1 MATQTAPPETS
12 SALDPS
18 TVPATVPSTGGAIGS
33 LDSLNSQ
40 AQPSRDL
47 ASSGLLL
54 NDLMAKSVVKGHI
67 PGHTCKVCERTRA
80 RIAAG
85 KPSKKDMEKARADRK
100 VAKLAAKQ
108 IAAAR
113 KNGLAEGILVGQ
125 VDAGKLPSVAPAVR
139 VSGLAP
145 DKVRDMTQGN
155 LVQSSL
161 EKNGITLD
169 LLDEV
174 GREGLKAE
182 SQKLIFD
189 DEGNVADAIA
199 MPDHHA
205 RHKFWRDYNM
215 MHGRLGNDR
224 DSQVASGG
232 LVIIA
237 PQEAMVVKGHPPT
250 CVCEECI
257 LAWNEKTKVL
267 SRNASRA
274 MAIDAELV
282 ENPRPLPE
290 NLESEDQGDGDE
302 ADESWAPSSS

>member
-1 MATQTAPPETS
+1 MVTQTAPPEIS

-18 TVPATVPSTGGAIGS
+18 TVPATVSSTGAAIH
-33 LDSLNSQ
+33 SLNSQ

-47 ASSGLLL
+47 ASSSLLL
-54 NDLMAKSVVKGHI
+54 NDLMTKSVVKGHP

-85 KPSKKDMEKARADRK
+85 KPSKKDMEKTRADRK

-125 VDAGKLPSVAPAVR
+125 VEAGKLPSVAPAVR

-189 DEGNVADAIA
+189 EDGNVADAIA

-215 MHGRLGNDR
+215 MHGRLGSDR

-237 PQEAMVVKGHPPT
+237 PNEATVVTGHSPA

-257 LAWNEKTKVL
+257 AAWNEKTKIL

-274 MAIDAELV
+274 MAVDAEIV
-282 ENPRPLPE
+282 ENPRSLPE
-290 NLESEDQGDGDE
+290 NLDGLGSEDEDDE
-302 ADESWAPSSS
+302 GDESWAPSSS